1 MAIDWPDIRDILSE
15 EGAFKDDGTQIR
27 PLNRNDLSKLIE
39 ENGGTGDYLEL
50 SGLDLSGIDI
60 RGMELGSVLFE
71 GCNLKNAL
79 AQPMVTIRGRELSS
93 RDLAYSHFLQ
103 EYQTGKMVENREVTP
118 TNLGEAF
125 LLGADLSKAHLQWA
139 NLSDAVLAWG
149 NLDGANLFHANLSK
163 SNLKQASLERTDLR
177 FAVLDGSTLE
187 NSRILDADL
196 SGASLKG
203 VSLGGVFLSPLTK
216 LDGVQWDDAFIS
228 PLELNGDYESAAQQY
243 RQLKEWYDR
252 AGKRDIA
259 GKFHYR
265 EREAERKAEW
275 QSIKKGFSSI
285 WRRVRHPMTEV

>member
-1 MAIDWPDIRDILSE
+1 MAIDWPEIRNILSDGGVYVA
-15 EGAFKDDGTQIR
+15 GAQVR
-27 PLNRNDLSKLIE
+27 PLNRSDLTKLIE
-39 ENGGTGDYLEL
+39 ANGGTGDYLDL
-50 SGLDLSGIDI
+50 KGLDLSGIDI
-60 RGMELGSVLFE
+60 RGMQLGSISFE
-71 GCNLKNAL
+71 GCIMKNAL
-79 AQPMVTIRGRELSS
+79 AQPLITRNGKDWPPW
-93 RDLAYSHFLQ
+93 DLAYGLVLS
-103 EYQTGKMVENREVTP
+103 EYRTGKEPDNYVVTP
-118 TNLGEAF
+118 TNLAGAL
-125 LLGADLSKAHLQWA
+125 LLGADLSKAYLQWA
-139 NLSDAVLAWG
+139 NLSNAVLAWC
-149 NLDGANLFHANLSK
+149 NLDGADLSQADLSK

-216 LDGVQWDDAFIS
+216 LDSVRWDSDFIS
-228 PLELNGDYESAAQQY
+228 PLEIEGNYESAARQY

-275 QSIKKGFSSI
+275 QSIRKSLSSVWHRI
-285 WRRVRHPMTEV
+285 RHPMTEV

>member
-1 MAIDWPDIRDILSE
+1 MAIGWQGIKFILW
-15 EGAFKDDGTQIR
+15 DDGVFDDNVQTR
-27 PLNRNDLSKLIE
+27 PLNRNDLAKLIE
-39 ENGGTGDYLEL
+39 ENGGTGEHIDLR
-50 SGLDLSGIDI
+50 GLDLSGIDI
-60 RGMELGSVLFE
+60 RGMQLGRVWFN
-71 GCNLKNAL
+71 GCNLKGAL
-79 AQPMVTIRGRELSS
+79 AQPMVTSGGQELTPW
-93 RDLAYSHFLQ
+93 DLAYGHVLEEHQ
-103 EYQTGKMVENREVTP
+103 AGKRVGDCEVTP
-118 TNLGEAF
+118 TNLEGAF
-125 LLGADLSKAHLQWA
+125 LLGADLSKADLRWA
-139 NLSDAVLAWG
+139 NLSDAALVG
-149 NLDGANLFHANLSK
+149 CNLDGASLAHTDLSK
-163 SNLKQASLERTDLR
+163 SKLNQASLERTNLR
-177 FAVLDGSTLE
+177 SAILDGASLE
-187 NSRILDADL
+187 YSRVVDADL

-203 VSLGGVFLSPLTK
+203 VSLEGVFLSPLTK

>member
-1 MAIDWPDIRDILSE
+1 MIHRQHVEHILQYEGVFRDGE
-15 EGAFKDDGTQIR
+15 QVR
-27 PLNRNDLSKLIE
+27 PVNRYDLITLIE
-39 ENGGTGDYLEL
+39 VNGGTSDYIDL

-60 RGMELGSVLFE
+60 RGMPLGRVRFA
-71 GCNLKNAL
+71 GCNLKSAL
-79 AQPMVTIRGRELSS
+79 AQPMVICGGRELSP
-93 RDLAYSHFLQ
+93 RDLAYGHVL
-103 EYQTGKMVENREVTP
+103 EKYQTGKELEDCEVTP
-118 TNLGEAF
+118 TNLVGAL
-125 LLGADLSKAHLQWA
+125 LLGADLSKADLQWA

-149 NLDGANLFHANLSK
+149 NLDGANLFHADLSK
-163 SNLKQASLERTDLR
+163 SKLNQASLERTNLR
-177 FAVLDGSTLE
+177 SATLDGASLE
-187 NSRILDADL
+187 YSRVVDADL

-203 VSLGGVFLSPLTK
+203 VSLEGVFLSPLTK